1 MLIRIEHLDAESAWT
16 HILEWYKLYQSELK
30 KFNLPHSMFIPD
42 NPIMYE
48 MFEQETLSESQIR
61 FYHDIFVNKV
71 YSLSDL
77 TKRDPDINQA
87 IPLFQNMVETRIK
100 PLLHAWNAKIPETLT
115 IQCEYGRGAGY
126 LSGEKPTILFRMSN
140 DNRNAHDI
148 YMLLSHEFV
157 HILIEEQII
166 QKYKVPQ
173 DLKERI
179 VDIIGFE
186 LFGKPVQPMF
196 ERSFANA
203 YITHETIQTDLPNA
217 VRKMMS
223 DYRSKQ
229 QEFLIQ

>member
-61 FYHDIFVNKV
+61 YYHDFFVNKV
-71 YSLSDL
+71 YNLSDL

-87 IPLFQNMVETRIK
+87 IQLFQNIIKTRIK
-100 PLLHAWNAKIPETLT
+100 PLLPAWNAKMPKTLT

-126 LSGEKPTILFRMSN
+126 LSGKKPTILFRMSN

-148 YMLLSHEFV
+148 YLLLSHEFV

-186 LFGKPVQPMF
+186 LFKKPYQPMF
-196 ERSFANA
+196 EQSFANA
-203 YITHETIQTDLPNA
+203 YITPEAIRTNLPETVKRMMTDYA
-217 VRKMMS
+217 AQK
-223 DYRSKQ
+223 
-229 QEFLIQ
+229 